1 MSSKSLVLAAS
12 LVFMLGAAHVVVAR
26 GGAGAGSASGGH
38 MDNVGGMSS
47 GHMSEAGTANTNAQ
61 FLPDSKRGLDR
72 AETRMNEQGLEH
84 EQATK
89 PHKQQGKSQGKSK
102 SNNKPKT
109 DTKG

>member
-1 MSSKSLVLAAS
+1 MSSKSMTLAIGIT
-12 LVFMLGAAHVVVAR
+12 FMLGVTHLALAR
-26 GGAGAGSASGGH
+26 DGAGA
-38 MDNVGGMSS
+38 GGMSS
-47 GHMSEAGTANTNAQ
+47 GHMGEAGKANTNAQ

-89 PHKQQGKSQGKSK
+89 PRKQQDKSTGKSK

-109 DTKG
+109 DT

>member
-1 MSSKSLVLAAS
+1 MALAVG
-12 LVFMLGAAHVVVAR
+12 LTFMLGAAHPALAR
-26 GGAGAGSASGGH
+26 DGTGA
-38 MDNVGGMSS
+38 GGMSS
-47 GHMSEAGTANTNAQ
+47 GHMGEAGKANTNAQ

-89 PHKQQGKSQGKSK
+89 PRKQQDKSTDKSK

-109 DTKG
+109 DT

>member
-1 MSSKSLVLAAS
+1 MNFKSMTLAVG
-12 LVFMLGAAHVVVAR
+12 LTFILGVAHPALAR
-26 GGAGAGSASGGH
+26 DGAGAGGL
-38 MDNVGGMSS
+38 SS
-47 GHMSEAGTANTNAQ
+47 GHMGEAGKANTNAQ

-89 PHKQQGKSQGKSK
+89 PRKQQGKSTGKSK

-109 DTKG
+109 ETKG

>member
-1 MSSKSLVLAAS
+1 MITKSMALAVG
-12 LVFMLGAAHVVVAR
+12 LTFMLGVALPALAR
-26 GGAGAGSASGGH
+26 DGAGA
-38 MDNVGGMSS
+38 GGMSS
-47 GHMSEAGTANTNAQ
+47 GHMGEAGKANTNAQ

-89 PHKQQGKSQGKSK
+89 PRKQQDKSTDKSK

-109 DTKG
+109 DT